1 MRGNSINFD
10 DKKIKKVTFKPKS
23 KKIFNINHND
33 VNKILV
39 SKKEKYGKYNSF
51 KYFIGYNDNEVIKP
65 LYLELSQMTGY
76 INKFNENK
84 NKSKNKSKNTITMSL
99 KVKDKKL
106 FKNYN
111 KIWKKIEKL
120 MDIDFNTKPTYGDD
134 DKYIKTKIKTYED
147 NITTNFYNKKG
158 SKKVPEEKIPHKCL
172 SIIILDSVIY
182 AYENYHP
189 QTYLKEGKYAKE
201 KIKTNNYIDEELKSE
216 SDSDS
221 NSDSY
226 SDNDIDIDIDIEE

>member
-1 MRGNSINFD
+1 
-10 DKKIKKVTFKPKS
+10 
-23 KKIFNINHND
+23 
-33 VNKILV
+33 
-39 SKKEKYGKYNSF
+39 
-51 KYFIGYNDNEVIKP
+51 
-65 LYLELSQMTGY
+65 MTGY
-76 INKFNENK
+76 INKFNEHKNK
-84 NKSKNKSKNTITMSL
+84 NKNKNKNTITMSL

-172 SIIILDSVIY
+172 SIIILDSVLY
-182 AYENYHP
+182 AYEKYHP
-189 QTYLKEGKYAKE
+189 QLFLEECNYAKE
-201 KIKTNNYIDEELKSE
+201 NMKTKNYIHKKLKSE
-216 SDSDS
+216 SDSDT
-221 NSDSY
+221 N
-226 SDNDIDIDIDIEE
+226 NEE